1 MWHIVLLP
9 LVAVLLTVI
18 HVLLVRVKGVV
29 PPFED
34 AVKGVSPV
42 ETATVA

>member
-9 LVAVLLTVI
+9 LAAVVLTVL

-34 AVKGVSPV
+34 STKVVQ
-42 ETATVA
+42 